1 MLLFDPSTHEHFQSV
16 DGFIEHICASAPG
29 LEEKLAMTQAWHK
42 ASVRMHVDDLMASV
56 HSGDRGSGPLRKR
69 CGDTVDH
76 IVDIYLVH
84 DVLNRRIL
92 ERHGVDP
99 ETWLRCRNA
108 EAATGALQ

>member
-16 DGFIEHICASAPG
+16 DSFIEHICASAPG

-76 IVDIYLVH
+76 IVCISL
-84 DVLNRRIL
+84 RI
-92 ERHGVDP
+92 R
-99 ETWLRCRNA
+99 ETRSRGLRSPR
-108 EAATGALQ
+108 ATGQKSISGGKSIR